1 VADHPAEGGC
11 SPSATRRPLN
21 VELLAQSR
29 VESAAVVVA
38 QRKSASALSS
48 SAQRHFPTLSPG
60 APSAAACA
68 LSPSSSSGHIHRAGF
83 RSGSRWL

>member
-38 QRKSASALSS
+38 RRETAPL
-48 SAQRHFPTLSPG
+48 LSP
-60 APSAAACA
+60 P
-68 LSPSSSSGHIHRAGF
+68 P
-83 RSGSRWL
+83 RSGIFRRSHLGLRVRLHAR